1 MGVEPTQDGA
11 GRPATV
17 LKTVAI
23 NHSATPPR
31 VDLLDRIRANRGF
44 CTAPIAEL
52 KATMKATRSL
62 RGLKER
68 FHTIRSV
75 SLEVVTDVGV
85 HT

>member
-31 VDLLDRIRANRGF
+31 VDLLDRIRANRGLLHG
-44 CTAPIAEL
+44 PDRRIE
-52 KATMKATRSL
+52 SHNESHEII
-62 RGLKER
+62 ER
-68 FHTIRSV
+68 
-75 SLEVVTDVGV
+75 LEGALPHDP
-85 HT
+85 